1 MPLSTHLCIPVHI
14 WNMHGVHGCLLSKKR
29 FWVPLPPSLT
39 STSILVLFGC
49 SIRIPRLAI
58 YNEQTS
64 IKLVVL
70 RAGKP
75 LMREPQVV
83 GTSLLY
89 HSLGRRGAKGEGSG
103 GGESKHLCNKSTP
116 TTEVCFADCRLK
128 PSDSSLETP
137 RVPPSPAPA
146 GALAHTV
153 CLRAPQQ
160 HVGSA

>member
-1 MPLSTHLCIPVHI
+1 MEHAWCT
-14 WNMHGVHGCLLSKKR
+14 
-29 FWVPLPPSLT
+29 WVPAEQEEILGAPPPSLT

-64 IKLVVL
+64 TELVVL

-83 GTSLLY
+83 RTSLLY

-128 PSDSSLETP
+128 PSDSSLEIP
-137 RVPPSPAPA
+137 RFPPSPAPA

>member
-1 MPLSTHLCIPVHI
+1 
-14 WNMHGVHGCLLSKKR
+14 MHGVHGCLLSKKR

-64 IKLVVL
+64 IKLVAL

-83 GTSLLY
+83 RTSLLY

-128 PSDSSLETP
+128 PSDSSLEIP
-137 RVPPSPAPA
+137 RSPQ
-146 GALAHTV
+146 ALPLLELWLTRFVSGPHNSTWD
-153 CLRAPQQ
+153 LPRPQQ
-160 HVGSA
+160 CPA